1 MRKKMPR
8 IPAGEIPKRALSAA
22 VQTLESAL
30 SDPKT
35 PAYVRIKAA
44 QSLLDYAAAKA
55 NSPEP
60 EKREPS
66 KVIVLPSNGRERIME
81 ERREARER
89 VAAQLAAGKA
99 EQPQP
104 EPKKVVYVGR
114 RKGRK

>member
-8 IPAGEIPKRALSAA
+8 IKAGEIPKRALSAA

-44 QSLLDYAAAKA
+44 QSVLNYAAAKA

-60 EKREPS
+60 DERQPPKI
-66 KVIVLPSNGRERIME
+66 IVLPDNGRGRIAE
-81 ERREARER
+81 ERQ
-89 VAAQLAAGKA
+89 AAEPV
-99 EQPQP
+99 EQPMSAKP
-104 EPKKVVYVGR
+104 AEK
-114 RKGRK
+114 RKGKLIVKYRKGSHFCA